1 MPLTLRPSLLPF
13 LHPRPLPLSL
23 RLTNPTTLPIPT
35 TPTIFLRHASHAEQG
50 RANGPK
56 AGPGKRLGC
65 KKSSQELVVP
75 GNIIF
80 RQRGTHWYPGEN
92 VGMGRDHTIFAKEKG
107 YVVFYRDPEQ
117 LSLGVGAAGYGG
129 EGGTM
134 GKKKV
139 RERRRYIGVVMNRG
153 DTLPRARGVKRER
166 RLGLVGRGMST
177 LSSSSSSP
185 SPSSSSTGT
194 EDENDVTTSDQL
206 PTINEE
212 EGGPVLR
219 DQPKEA
225 RAKVPEMEALG
236 FRPGYM
242 FREANW
248 QIGRAEDKKGK
259 TVRVYE
265 KGDRFLAWRKR
276 KARLARAAE
285 KRTLRGRGGKKTG
298 GR

>member
-1 MPLTLRPSLLPF
+1 MPLNLRPTLLPF
-13 LHPRPLPLSL
+13 LHPHPLPLSL
-23 RLTNPTTLPIPT
+23 RLSHPTPTTTIKT
-35 TPTIFLRHASHAEQG
+35 TTFLRHASHAEQG
-50 RANGPK
+50 RANGPR

-80 RQRGTHWYPGEN
+80 RQRGTKWHPGEN
-92 VGMGRDHTIFAKEKG
+92 VGMGRDHTIYAKEKG

-129 EGGTM
+129 GGGVE

-139 RERRRYIGVVMNRG
+139 RERRRYIGVVMRRG
-153 DTLPRARGVKRER
+153 DTLPRAKGVKRER
-166 RLGLVGRGMST
+166 RLGLVARGMST
-177 LSSSSSSP
+177 LAGSSSP
-185 SPSSSSTGT
+185 ASSTT
-194 EDENDVTTSDQL
+194 TIENTADVNVSDQL
-206 PTINEE
+206 PTLNEE

-219 DQPKEA
+219 DAPKKA
-225 RAKVPEMEALG
+225 RATIPQLEALG
-236 FRPGYM
+236 IRPGYM

-248 QIGRAEDKKGK
+248 QIGRAEDKSGR

-265 KGDRFLAWRKR
+265 KGDRFLAWRKK

>member
-1 MPLTLRPSLLPF
+1 
-13 LHPRPLPLSL
+13 
-23 RLTNPTTLPIPT
+23 
-35 TPTIFLRHASHAEQG
+35 

-56 AGPGKRLGC
+56 QGPGKRLGC

-80 RQRGTHWYPGEN
+80 RQRGTKWYPGEN
-92 VGMGRDHTIFAKEKG
+92 VGMGRDHTIYAKEKG

-117 LSLGVGAAGYGG
+117 LSLGVGPPG
-129 EGGTM
+129 
-134 GKKKV
+134 
-139 RERRRYIGVVMNRG
+139 G

-166 RLGLVGRGMST
+166 RLGLVGREMST
-177 LSSSSSSP
+177 LASSP
-185 SPSSSSTGT
+185 SPAT
-194 EDENDVTTSDQL
+194 DVNVENNATSDQL

-225 RAKVPEMEALG
+225 RAKVPDMEALG
-236 FRPGYM
+236 IRPGYM

-248 QIGRAEDKKGK
+248 QIGRAEDEKGK
-259 TVRVYE
+259 TVRVYQ

-276 KARLARAAE
+276 KARLVRAVE
-285 KRTLRGRGGKKTG
+285 KRTLRGRGKKKTG